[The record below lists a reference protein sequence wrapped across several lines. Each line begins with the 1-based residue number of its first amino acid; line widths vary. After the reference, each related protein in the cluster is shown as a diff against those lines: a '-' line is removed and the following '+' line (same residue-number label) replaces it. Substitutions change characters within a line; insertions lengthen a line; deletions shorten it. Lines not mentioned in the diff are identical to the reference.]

1 MADNVCHVP
10 VSIGELID
18 KYTILQIKQ
27 NKIQNAEK
35 LAMVEKEIAYLQPF
49 VDKHN
54 LEPELIDELREI
66 NEKLWVVEDQI
77 RDKEKIRLFDDEFI
91 QLARS
96 VYIIND
102 KRCETKNK
110 INTIINHVAKFFY
123 VTNGKGK

>member
-18 KYTILQIKQ
+18 KFTILQIKQ

-49 VDKHN
+49 VDKYN

-66 NEKLWVVEDQI
+66 NAKLWVVEDQI
-77 RDKEKIRLFDDEFI
+77 RDKEKVRLFDDEFI

-96 VYIIND
+96 VYTIND
-102 KRCETKNK
+102 KRCETRKTK
-110 INTIINHVAKFFY
+110 
-123 VTNGKGK
+123 